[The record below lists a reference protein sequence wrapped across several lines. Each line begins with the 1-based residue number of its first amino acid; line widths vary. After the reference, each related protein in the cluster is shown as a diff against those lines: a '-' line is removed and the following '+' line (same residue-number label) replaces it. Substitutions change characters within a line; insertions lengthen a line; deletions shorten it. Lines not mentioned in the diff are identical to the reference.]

1 MLYSPGLRPSLLFH
15 QRSTHWFTSSEIA
28 TFAEPF
34 AAPSIGYLVLMNT
47 IYQTLVHNQ
56 IETEGYKK
64 VELVSVLQV
73 RKQNAEKSVI
83 QKLKL

>member
-1 MLYSPGLRPSLLFH
+1 
-15 QRSTHWFTSSEIA
+15 
-28 TFAEPF
+28 
-34 AAPSIGYLVLMNT
+34 MNT
-47 IYQTLVHNQ
+47 IFQTLVHNQ

-83 QKLKL
+83 QKLKCGGPVSLSKIKICPPKETVFGGRILGG

>member
-1 MLYSPGLRPSLLFH
+1 
-15 QRSTHWFTSSEIA
+15 
-28 TFAEPF
+28 
-34 AAPSIGYLVLMNT
+34 MNT
-47 IYQTLVHNQ
+47 IYQTLVHNK

>member
-1 MLYSPGLRPSLLFH
+1 M
-15 QRSTHWFTSSEIA
+15 
-28 TFAEPF
+28 
-34 AAPSIGYLVLMNT
+34 MNT